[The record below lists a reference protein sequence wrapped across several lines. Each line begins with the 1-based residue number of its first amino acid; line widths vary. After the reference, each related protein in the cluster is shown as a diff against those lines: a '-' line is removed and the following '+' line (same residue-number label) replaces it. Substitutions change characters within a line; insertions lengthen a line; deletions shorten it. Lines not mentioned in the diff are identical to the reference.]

1 MAVWTLNTLNEL
13 RGKRWRQVST
23 EGIFLSLLCVKMMK
37 CCVLQVEMM
46 VEVMFEGLYLTGSQA
61 ALVHC
66 DVSGFRV

>member
-1 MAVWTLNTLNEL
+1 
-13 RGKRWRQVST
+13 
-23 EGIFLSLLCVKMMK
+23 MMK